1 MAEFHKIPVDLF
13 NNIFDYIGT
22 GDPTSTLPNAA
33 TGSLY
38 RKLDGVSGSTLWQK
52 TSSAW
57 EALQGSSWNQTTADG
72 RYVQLAGSTMNSAA
86 RLIFPTLTTNSQ
98 LAVGTIETQGYQLN
112 NAWIGENIYYD
123 GSNFRYRATGFAAQ
137 VYFVAGAIEFRIYAS
152 GTAGV
157 AIGAVTAY
165 QFNPGTALFNN
176 QGTITL
182 GSPSTYAIQI
192 AAASSVKMSIGVDG
206 TRAYI
211 QSWGLQPLFLNNQGN
226 PVQVGSY
233 FAVGSNYAGGSR
245 NDGDIVS
252 RRSATTG
259 VYYFGDSTGTYLYF
273 DGTNFNFSSASGT
286 AYVYSPGGFYHPG
299 KFDTTPSGAIN
310 ATAVLTIA
318 GQVTGYSLTLSD
330 SYGTAPF
337 LIREKGLLGAGS
349 GTVNEAP
356 RMTWHWSGRDA
367 AQIAF
372 YSDGT
377 FRFWGTDSTSYRS
390 IYVNSVVT
398 DGYTYVNGTIFGSG
412 YGKGLVGAY
421 DPGKWRLI
429 YGMGASWLPDVNG
442 VNIGTAGGNGVYGL
456 FFVYDDTGG
465 TGKNISGHTMGHGI
479 CIISNNTVTS
489 LMANGFWTVGNSY
502 AADFILNSDRNL
514 KDNLVPIESALDK
527 VERLT
532 GYLFNYKADPTRRR
546 AGVVAQEVNEVLPEA
561 VISGETLGVSYD
573 SLVPLLIEAVKE
585 LKAEVRNGMETN

>member
-1 MAEFHKIPVDLF
+1 
-13 NNIFDYIGT
+13 
-22 GDPTSTLPNAA
+22 
-33 TGSLY
+33 
-38 RKLDGVSGSTLWQK
+38 
-52 TSSAW
+52 
-57 EALQGSSWNQTTADG
+57 
-72 RYVQLAGSTMNSAA
+72 MNSAA

-192 AAASSVKMSIGVDG
+192 ATASSVKMSLGVDG
-206 TRAYI
+206 TRTYI
-211 QSWGLQPLFLNNQGN
+211 QSWGSQPLFLNNQGN

-273 DGTNFNFSSASGT
+273 DGSNFSFSSASGVC
-286 AYVYSPGGFYHPG
+286 YVVSPGGFYHPG
-299 KFDTTPSGAIN
+299 KIDTTPSGAIN
-310 ATAVLTIA
+310 TTAVLTNS
-318 GQVTGYSLTLSD
+318 GQVVGYSTTLSD
-330 SYGTAPF
+330 SYSTAPF
-337 LIREKGLLGAGS
+337 LIREKSAAGAGS

-367 AQIAF
+367 AQLAF

-390 IYVNSVVT
+390 IYVNSIVT

-412 YGKGLVGAY
+412 YGKGVVGNY
-421 DPGKWRLI
+421 DPTKWRLV
-429 YGMGASWLPDVNG
+429 YALGSAYLPDVNG
-442 VNIGTAGGNGVYGL
+442 TNLGTAGGNGVYGL
-456 FFVYDDTGG
+456 FFVYDDTN
-465 TGKNISGHTMGHGI
+465 TGAGYKNISGHTMGHGI
-479 CIISNNTVTS
+479 CIASNGTVTS
-489 LMANGFWTVGNSY
+489 LMANGFWTTGNSY
-502 AADFILNSDRNL
+502 AADFVLNSDRNL